1 MAILTQQTSGNT
13 MQALQNLFDSAN
25 SSVANLAPFIPLLIL
40 VVAYYFLIARPQQK
54 AQADFEKMLEEIVIN
69 QRLITRGGMIGVV
82 VEILPT
88 SFILEVYDGTKIEI
102 LKEAI
107 VTILYE

>member
-1 MAILTQQTSGNT
+1 
-13 MQALQNLFDSAN
+13 MQAFQNLFGSLN
-25 SSVANLAPFIPLLIL
+25 SSFAHLAPFVPLCILI
-40 VVAYYFLIARPQQK
+40 VGYYFLIARPQKK

-69 QRLITRGGMIGVV
+69 QRLITRGGMIGTV